1 MELQSSKETFLRF
14 QSDYSSALDDGAFI
28 DEING
33 VIKALID
40 LRESLLNSVSI
51 CVTVE
56 ALIGVDG
63 QMMRHMMRQMN
74 ADFLKTEHEPD
85 AVSDDGDY
93 ADNSAIWP
101 DPPTAVV
108 IDGNQYRIGDE
119 ITVINPEAR
128 IGNTNLQYRTG
139 KIAKLPNHNTEMFM
153 VQFDGISADVAMRRD
168 EFRVYLP
175 F

>member
-1 MELQSSKETFLRF
+1 MELQSSKETFLKFQHLMDGTDTF
-14 QSDYSSALDDGAFI
+14 QSI
-28 DEING
+28 ENINSLMY
-33 VIKALID
+33 A
-40 LRESLLNSVSI
+40 LLNI
-51 CVTVE
+51 AERIDNITTMTVTIE
-56 ALIGVDG
+56 MGISEPITGYD
-63 QMMRHMMRQMN
+63 
-74 ADFLKTEHEPD
+74 DHEPD